1 MADLLTVS
9 SISVRYGRPTV
20 LRDVSLRLAKGEL
33 VCVIGQNGAGKS
45 TLVKA
50 IAGAVSPFQGSIR
63 FRGTELVGRSPE
75 AIARLGISYVPEG
88 RHAFADMTVDE
99 NLLIGGYANP
109 HPRRI
114 PTLIED
120 AFHYFPRLR
129 ERRHSLA
136 GRLSGGEQQ
145 MLVIARALMTGADF
159 VIVDEP
165 SLGLAPKIVAQVY
178 DVLDG
183 LRRGN
188 QRGVKHILVI
198 DFARYITCFFQD
210 AVDRGAI
217 DPLSLHAVH
226 LEYLFKARD
235 LTIRLFQ
242 VLFETALQGRIGR
255 FRDHV
260 RQVLRDLLLGIINV
274 LQRMHEEIV
283 QRFYVFGKK
292 AHGFLL

>member
-63 FRGTELVGRSPE
+63 FSGTELVGRSPE

-183 LRRGN
+183 LGRERGLTLLIN
-188 QRGVKHILVI
+188 EQSASRVLKY
-198 DFARYITCFFQD
+198 A
-210 AVDRGAI
+210 DR
-217 DPLSLHAVH
+217 V
-226 LEYLFKARD
+226 Y
-235 LTIRLFQ
+235 
-242 VLFETALQGRIGR
+242 
-255 FRDHV
+255 
-260 RQVLRDLLLGIINV
+260 VLRGGMVRLEDGAEALRGSTRLNDAYFGFEQSAAEKV
-274 LQRMHEEIV
+274 L
-283 QRFYVFGKK
+283 
-292 AHGFLL
+292 